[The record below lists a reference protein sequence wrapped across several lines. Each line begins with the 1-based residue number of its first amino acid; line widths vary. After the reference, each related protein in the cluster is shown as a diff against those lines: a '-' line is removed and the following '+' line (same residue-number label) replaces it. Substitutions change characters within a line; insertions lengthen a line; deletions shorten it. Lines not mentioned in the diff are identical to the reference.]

1 MQDTFIHNRLFEPS
15 KQLAHSPP
23 FYPTPDYSF
32 STATQNQSPATP
44 VDRMQKQPFPAP
56 PAQNL
61 QFTQGPVP
69 LLREDDK
76 LMPYSQCDVAR
87 RGGRMM
93 ASDMLS
99 QSTNAVNYNYMH
111 PQAQQARVGL
121 SAFNARAHPQSPIPQ
136 LRGYPGTS
144 RYECRYGPNYM
155 EALSE
160 RFGDDKQVDGRPIYD
175 DPVPHQEDN
184 DNSLS
189 NDDESMMQMT
199 SLQGERVDPN
209 MRIYQVDKIL
219 SKNENLT
226 TLQRRSLVS
235 RRNTAK
241 LRLRQKSQ
249 REYQMLI
256 LVELDAIQ
264 NSVSFFRV
272 FFLSHF

>member
-1 MQDTFIHNRLFEPS
+1 M
-15 KQLAHSPP
+15 
-23 FYPTPDYSF
+23 
-32 STATQNQSPATP
+32 P
-44 VDRMQKQPFPAP
+44 VDRMKQPFVAS
-56 PAQNL
+56 ATYNQ
-61 QFTQGPVP
+61 QFSHAPVP

-76 LMPYSQCDVAR
+76 LMPFTHGEVTR

-93 ASDMLS
+93 AAEMLS
-99 QSTNAVNYNYMH
+99 QNGAAVNYNYLHGAM
-111 PQAQQARVGL
+111 QARIGL

-160 RFGDDKQVDGRPIYD
+160 KFGEEKQEDGRPIYD
-175 DPVPHQEDN
+175 DPVPNQEDN

-219 SKNENLT
+219 AKNENLT

-264 NSVSFFRV
+264 NSLRRKNVTVFPCKDLNVLSDKPKSTDPKRPCWTVSKQKVEEQLAKQKEQEAER
-272 FFLSHF
+272 STQ